1 MPSRLVLRNEGKMRF
16 VHFNTIDD
24 QGVHQRDIYVNS
36 DLVRSVTA
44 MQPYGK
50 NARSRLSFASDDS
63 VLIGATADD
72 AQRKLQGGGATPDAT
87 GKPPLRVVETPK
99 SGGL

>member
-1 MPSRLVLRNEGKMRF
+1 MRL

-24 QGVHQRDIYVNS
+24 QGVHQRDIYVNP

-50 NARSRLSFASDDS
+50 NQRSRLSFASDDN
-63 VLIGATADD
+63 VLIGVAAED
-72 AQRKLQGGGATPDAT
+72 AQRTLQGGGTADAA

-99 SGGL
+99 AGI